1 MSNVAILIPAA
12 GSSSRMRG
20 ADKLME
26 TVDGEPMLRR
36 IARLSLAASPY
47 VFVTLPEGGP
57 HALPRKSVLTGLDVR
72 QILVADAHEGMAAS
86 LRAGALAAGR
96 RAVDGLMVVPA
107 DMPELTAPDL
117 ITVATIFEDEP
128 ETVLRATS
136 SDYSPGHPVVF
147 PLRLFTSLAIL
158 TGDRGAA
165 KILDGEAAR
174 LLPLPGRHA
183 TTDLDSPEDWAEWR
197 RARGKPAR

>member
-26 TVDGEPMLRR
+26 PVEDEPMLRR

-47 VFVTLPEGGP
+47 VFVTLPDGGP
-57 HALPRKSVLTGLDVR
+57 HALPRKSVLTGLQVR
-72 QILVADAHEGMAAS
+72 MLPIGDAHEGMSAS
-86 LRAGALAAGR
+86 LRAGVAAAGR
-96 RAVDGLMVVPA
+96 RAVSGLMVVPA

-128 ETVLRATS
+128 DTVLRATA
-136 SDYSPGHPVVF
+136 SDYTPGHPVVF
-147 PLRLFTSLAIL
+147 PLRLFTAIAVL
-158 TGDRGAA
+158 TGDKGAR
-165 KILDGEAAR
+165 KLLEGEAAR

-197 RARGKPAR
+197 KGKGRKPG